1 MSDNDLIKAR
11 LRNAIQDGLPLTP
24 RPFLTLA
31 DSLGTTEE
39 TVIDLIRQFRE
50 EGLIKRMGLV
60 VRHRS
65 LGYDANA
72 MVVWDVP
79 DSQVDELGLK
89 FKEFEHVTLC
99 YRRPRILPEW
109 PYNLFCMIH
118 GRDQEKVLEQVN
130 AMVDRL
136 SLHHIDHDVLF
147 STHCFKQSGGRYTR
161 TGRLASE
168 MSATNHG

>member
-1 MSDNDLIKAR
+1 MNNTDSIKVR

-31 DSLGTTEE
+31 ENLGTTET
-39 TVIDLIRQFRE
+39 TVIDLIQE
-50 EGLIKRMGLV
+50 LKDQGLIKRMGLV

-79 DSQVDELGLK
+79 DCRVDELGNR
-89 FKEFEHVTLC
+89 FREFEYVTLC
-99 YRRPRILPEW
+99 YRRPRQEPDW

-118 GRDQEKVLEQVN
+118 GRDRETVLSQID
-130 AMVDRL
+130 AIVDRL
-136 SLHHIDHDVLF
+136 SLHHIDREVLF
-147 STHCFKQSGGRYTR
+147 STHCFKQSGGRYV
-161 TGRLASE
+161 
-168 MSATNHG
+168 HG